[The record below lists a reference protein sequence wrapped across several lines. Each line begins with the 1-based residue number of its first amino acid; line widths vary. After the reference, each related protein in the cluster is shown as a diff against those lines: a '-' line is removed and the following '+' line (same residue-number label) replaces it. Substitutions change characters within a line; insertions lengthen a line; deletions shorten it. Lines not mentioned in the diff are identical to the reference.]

1 MYRVVVGLMTSS
13 SREFPRSESDAD
25 DSSSRCFNFSSTYCW
40 KETRISRLFST
51 ELPSTVVLKVQR
63 ERSGSLSALSSPPW
77 IIWSLSKTRLEKLGW
92 PWRWPLFVD
101 LILAASK
108 HFPSPISIFELQHH
122 HLLRCL
128 EKTTV
133 REFFFLHLLFNYL
146 PHPRYSHIYIY
157 IFVVTQWYLE
167 QNILV
172 KIYRRCDKSPPII
185 NRFSRQRKA
194 PIKTASFTT
203 RRARFCPSV
212 EFITLSK

>member
-108 HFPSPISIFELQHH
+108 HFPSPISSFFSFTNDVAAERWRRSKRFFDNTILFSLTLALSFLFFCRKQDWHGSGSRKRRAGRPSWVKRRRPRH
-122 HLLRCL
+122 VWPRRRAAFSW
-128 EKTTV
+128 TTIT
-133 REFFFLHLLFNYL
+133 R
-146 PHPRYSHIYIY
+146 RRISSSCSITIC
-157 IFVVTQWYLE
+157 FVVW
-167 QNILV
+167 
-172 KIYRRCDKSPPII
+172 RRP
-185 NRFSRQRKA
+185 R
-194 PIKTASFTT
+194 
-203 RRARFCPSV
+203 
-212 EFITLSK
+212 